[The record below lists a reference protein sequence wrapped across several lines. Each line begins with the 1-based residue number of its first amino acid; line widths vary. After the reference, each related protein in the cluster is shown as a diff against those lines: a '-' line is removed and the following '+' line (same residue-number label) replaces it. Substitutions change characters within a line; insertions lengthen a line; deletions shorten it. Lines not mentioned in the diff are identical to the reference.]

1 MARTK
6 ALTELTVAD
15 LWKEVKDPATLWGD
29 LTPQARRT
37 LKLLLQNRMHE
48 ELTAYLGAERYAR
61 RAGRGGVRNGVYR
74 RQLITTWGTIPDLE
88 IPRSRDGGFRPA
100 VVPRYQRRM
109 ADVDRLI
116 RSVFLA
122 GVSTRR
128 VGRTLAEILGDQVSA
143 STVSTITRT
152 LDHAVSA
159 WHRRPLPDQYRYL
172 ILDGL
177 SLRVKTPDGAKRRQI
192 LVAYGMTRQGRR
204 ALIDYRF
211 VPQESQGTWEAFLA
225 NLACRGLVGQH
236 LALITTDGHRGLHAA
251 LALVYPT
258 VPRQTCWVH
267 VLRTVA
273 QRLRVRDRE
282 RCLAARRPRCRRS
295 GAPRLGSAPRFPLR
309 PRARLAAHPD
319 HQCHRAGLPRG
330 PPPHPTDDMLYAPG
344 QLRPDRLRG
353 HALPEQPVG
362 DSPSLE
368 EKYTKLLTLPRGGQG
383 AGRRAPNG
391 GIPLARRGGNG
402 EPDALVSGLRRRHDP
417 GVRQSLRGPD
427 RLGLPRLRL
436 PAVGD
441 GRATPSRG
449 AGRRRPRT
457 GPPGGRRPR

>member
-1 MARTK
+1 MPAGWPTVRWSRETSADLPHSITTGFAGSRRRPGWVVYESLWTFRRRTNREGVSLTQTCATKEGGDTPMARTK

-128 VGRTLAEILGDQVSA
+128 GGRALAEILGDQVSA

-152 LDHAVSA
+152 LDHTVYA

-177 SLRVKTPDGAKRRQI
+177 SLPVKTP
-192 LVAYGMTRQGRR
+192 
-204 ALIDYRF
+204 
-211 VPQESQGTWEAFLA
+211 
-225 NLACRGLVGQH
+225 
-236 LALITTDGHRGLHAA
+236 
-251 LALVYPT
+251 
-258 VPRQTCWVH
+258 
-267 VLRTVA
+267 
-273 QRLRVRDRE
+273 
-282 RCLAARRPRCRRS
+282 
-295 GAPRLGSAPRFPLR
+295 
-309 PRARLAAHPD
+309 HP
-319 HQCHRAGLPRG
+319 
-330 PPPHPTDDMLYAPG
+330 
-344 QLRPDRLRG
+344 
-353 HALPEQPVG
+353 
-362 DSPSLE
+362 
-368 EKYTKLLTLPRGGQG
+368 
-383 AGRRAPNG
+383 PN
-391 GIPLARRGGNG
+391 P
-402 EPDALVSGLRRRHDP
+402 
-417 GVRQSLRGPD
+417 
-427 RLGLPRLRL
+427 
-436 PAVGD
+436 
-441 GRATPSRG
+441 
-449 AGRRRPRT
+449 
-457 GPPGGRRPR
+457 